1 MQGESLEQFPLR
13 ERAQLGIVTGL
24 LSSIVMALVII
35 AVQTTWIMEV
45 AWFLTLGTLMGGTGG
60 PNEVGTYGLV
70 WHLGLGVVA
79 GFLFTSVFH
88 NYTVTRGLALGGLLL
103 LLTGVAFT
111 LVSLPQL
118 GGTILTIP
126 LSNSVTLLVQSAI
139 AYAAYGVTIGYIT
152 KKYEMIHS
160 TENAGD

>member
-1 MQGESLEQFPLR
+1 MQGESLEGFPLE
-13 ERAQLGIVTGL
+13 ERAQLGLVAGL

-35 AVQTTWIMEV
+35 AMQTTWIMEV
-45 AWFLTLGTLMGGTGG
+45 PWFLTLGTLTGG
-60 PNEVGTYGLV
+60 MGIPCEVGAYGLV

-79 GFLFTSVFH
+79 GFLFTSVFR
-88 NYTVTRGLALGGLLL
+88 NYTITKGLALGGLLL

-111 LVSLPQL
+111 LVSSPQL

-126 LSNSVTLLVQSAI
+126 LSNSVTLLVQLAI

>member
-1 MQGESLEQFPLR
+1 MQDEPLGQFLLK
-13 ERAQLGIVTGL
+13 ERAQLGIVAGL

-35 AVQTTWIMEV
+35 AMQATGIMEV
-45 AWFLTLGTLMGGTGG
+45 PWFLTLGTLAGGMGI
-60 PNEVGTYGLV
+60 PYEVGAYGLV

-79 GFLFTSVFH
+79 GFLFTSIFR

-111 LVSLPQL
+111 LISSPQL

-152 KKYEMIHS
+152 KKYEIICA
-160 TENAGD
+160 ENAGD